1 MPPACLPAVNAWGAD
16 VGGGD
21 PWQDTTGLAASF
33 RGIAETLQKAGSSH
47 LFVTAAGNQA
57 RQLRHQWDDSD
68 PQGDFYF
75 LPAQLH
81 LDNMLVVAATGG
93 CCGWAG
99 ASGRPGRRGQV
110 LPASQACARARMRG
124 LPFNHLSAPRQP
136 HRKSWRA
143 RRSR

>member
-68 PQGDFYF
+68 PQGDFWERDSEKIQ
-75 LPAQLH
+75 AA
-81 LDNMLVVAATGG
+81 VVVFYIF
-93 CCGWAG
+93 
-99 ASGRPGRRGQV
+99 RI
-110 LPASQACARARMRG
+110 RG
-124 LPFNHLSAPRQP
+124 LRGMNLFFCPVQRSSTKGLK
-136 HRKSWRA
+136 KST
-143 RRSR
+143 